1 MRDKRRLGKKYFLE
15 KCQKTLDKTAEICY
29 NTGDRENILSLSH
42 FSYKRGLETMHK
54 FLNEEIEIADENL
67 DLLGQNPKDSALPD
81 PGLMNFYRL
90 AKERIF
96 YIEYELERENLTEVA
111 KFIMAINKADDDAGI
126 PVEERKPIRLYIYSY
141 GGEIDA
147 CIYFL
152 NICKLSR
159 TPIWTYNLA
168 IAMSGG
174 LVILLTGQRRF
185 ALKDSVALIH
195 QGGQEGDACQGRHP
209 QPGVRNTC
217 VRHDILEPEV
227 PEIIRRSRQSGEE
240 ICPCRCSHGRPGPSR
255 PRQRREKVSEQQ
267 PFCKPQ
273 RLLVTVRGEACR
285 QYDP

>member
-1 MRDKRRLGKKYFLE
+1 
-15 KCQKTLDKTAEICY
+15 
-29 NTGDRENILSLSH
+29 
-42 FSYKRGLETMHK
+42 MHK

-67 DLLGQNPKDSALPD
+67 DLLGQNPKDPALPD

-174 LVILLTGQRRF
+174 LVILLAGQKRF

-195 QGGQEGDACQGRHP
+195 QGGQEGGGGTFEQVQSNAENYKKRIKVMEDW
-209 QPGVRNTC
+209 
-217 VRHDILEPEV
+217 ILERTNIPKATYSKKKNKEWYLQDSEQV
-227 PEIIRRSRQSGEE
+227 SYGVVNEIITDISQ
-240 ICPCRCSHGRPGPSR
+240 
-255 PRQRREKVSEQQ
+255 
-267 PFCKPQ
+267 
-273 RLLVTVRGEACR
+273 LL
-285 QYDP
+285 